1 MQPSLS
7 LLRFPQ
13 AAGSTDGERGREP
26 AGYPPSG
33 SPALSG
39 HAPLA
44 RQPLLNTYT
53 LALSSAAWGESLR
66 GVQFHHVGRRV
77 CEVRYLLITPMTAAF
92 ARCRCLCPALA
103 IALPIALPI
112 ALALALA

>member
-1 MQPSLS
+1 M
-7 LLRFPQ
+7 
-13 AAGSTDGERGREP
+13 
-26 AGYPPSG
+26 
-33 SPALSG
+33 
-39 HAPLA
+39 
-44 RQPLLNTYT
+44 
-53 LALSSAAWGESLR
+53 R